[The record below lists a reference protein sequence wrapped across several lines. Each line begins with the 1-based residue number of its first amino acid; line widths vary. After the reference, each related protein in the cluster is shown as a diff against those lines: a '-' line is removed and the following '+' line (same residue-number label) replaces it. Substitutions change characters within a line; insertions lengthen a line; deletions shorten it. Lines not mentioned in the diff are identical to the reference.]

1 MNPELLIFFF
11 LALVAVVTA
20 LAMVFSRSPV
30 YAVLLMVAN
39 FATVAVLFLT
49 LNAPFLAAV
58 QVVVY
63 AGAIMVLF
71 LFVVMLMG
79 PRPAPLWEQ
88 IPGQRPLALIFGL
101 LLLVALLQAVNV
113 AQLSGSSGDVT
124 PDMAAQMGNPQLLA
138 QVLFQKYALPFEITS
153 ALLLIAMIG
162 AVTLAMRRGRE
173 KLDLPSANA
182 VLPPAGTEVSVGTG
196 DD

>member
-1 MNPELLIFFF
+1 
-11 LALVAVVTA
+11 
-20 LAMVFSRSPV
+20 
-30 YAVLLMVAN
+30 
-39 FATVAVLFLT
+39 LT

-162 AVTLAMRRGRE
+162 AVTL
-173 KLDLPSANA
+173 
-182 VLPPAGTEVSVGTG
+182 
-196 DD
+196 